1 MKNLSAFIDCSR
13 GAVYT
18 ESALEKYI
26 DALSNMGYNSLQLY
40 TEDTLKVDGEPY
52 FGYLRGAY
60 SIEEIKRLDGY
71 AKTRGIELIPA
82 VQTLAHLKGITRWN
96 DYSGITDT
104 GNILL
109 MGDERTCTLIDNIFA
124 TCRKAYTTNRI
135 NIGMDEAYLVGRGR
149 YADIH
154 GNKDRMTAM
163 LEHLKRVCEIAD
175 KYGFK
180 PMMWSDMFFRIAGYD
195 YYSDKRREFSKE
207 VIDLVPKNLD
217 LIYWDY
223 YSSDYDKY
231 DATIKTHKSFNNDI
245 VFAGGA
251 WCWSGITP
259 HNKYSIVNNE
269 AALKACADN
278 GIADV
283 IITEWKDDGSESSLF
298 SVLPA
303 LMFAAENYRGNFDG
317 KDIKAKF
324 EKLFGI
330 DCDGFMSL
338 DMPDLL
344 DGEYTNSNPTKYMLF
359 SDSFLGWLD
368 GTVDESKVGMFEKA
382 KAEIDKYI
390 KDENFGYIFETSSA
404 LCDVMSIKYMI
415 GVKTRRAYKSGNKSE
430 LASLIKDYDEL
441 IKRVQNLYDKFKAQ
455 WYMECKF
462 NGFEHH
468 DARYGA
474 LLMRIKHCREILSEY
489 VNGKRESIPALD
501 EKILPPNKSN
511 SEIGKAIQFNHYAM
525 TALIKYSED

>member
-1 MKNLSAFIDCSR
+1 MGLSAFIDCSR

-18 ESALEKYI
+18 ETALQKYI
-26 DALSNMGYNSLQLY
+26 DALSRMGYNALQLY
-40 TEDTLKVDGEPY
+40 TEDTMLVDGEPY

-60 SIEEIKRLDGY
+60 SIDELKRLDKY
-71 AKTRGIELIPA
+71 AHSRGIELIPA
-82 VQTLAHLKGITRWN
+82 VQTLAHLKGVTRWGE
-96 DYSGITDT
+96 YSGITDT

-109 MGDERTCTLIDNIFA
+109 IGDERTYTLIDNIFA
-124 TCRKAYTTNRI
+124 ACRKSYTTHRI

-154 GNKDRMTAM
+154 GNTDRMTAM
-163 LEHLKRVCEIAD
+163 LDHLNRVCEIAD

-180 PMMWSDMFFRIAGYD
+180 PMMWSDMFFRIAGFD
-195 YYSDKRREFSKE
+195 YCSDKVREFKNE

-223 YSSDYDKY
+223 YSDDYNRY
-231 DATIKTHKSFNNDI
+231 DATIKTHKQFDNDI

-259 HNKYSIVNNE
+259 HNKYSIRNNE
-269 AALKACADN
+269 AALKACLAN
-278 GIADV
+278 GIEDV

-303 LMFAAENYRGNFDG
+303 LLFASENYRGNFEE
-317 KDIKAKF
+317 KRIKEKF

-344 DGEYTNSNPTKYMLF
+344 EGEYTNSNPTKYMLF
-359 SDSFLGWLD
+359 SDPFLGWLD
-368 GTVDESKVGMFEKA
+368 STVDITKADIFGKA
-382 KAEIDKYI
+382 KIEIDKYI
-390 KDENFGYIFETSSA
+390 SDKNYGYIFQTSSA
-404 LCDVMSIKYMI
+404 LCDVMSIKYTL
-415 GVKTRRAYKSGNKSE
+415 GVRTRKAYKDKDKTELKSIV
-430 LASLIKDYDEL
+430 SDYDEL
-441 IKRVQNLYDKFKAQ
+441 YKRVQTLYETFKAQ
-455 WYMECKF
+455 WDAESKF
-462 NGFEHH
+462 NGFEYH

-474 LLMRIKHCREILSEY
+474 LLMRIKHCRDIFNDY
-489 VNGKRESIPALD
+489 VVGKTESIPML
-501 EKILPPNKSN
+501 EEEILPPNKSN
-511 SEIGKAIQFNHYAM
+511 AEIGKAIQFNNYAM